1 MVRELI
7 KMSFLIVTIFVF
19 NAIATNT
26 ITLPTQSK
34 SKRVS
39 KHSIKV
45 YKAPKISL
53 IDYKKTILDTYKKQI
68 QH

>member
-7 KMSFLIVTIFVF
+7 KMSFLVVTIFVF

-26 ITLPTQSK
+26 ITLPTYNK
-34 SKRVS
+34 SKIKRVT
-39 KHSIKV
+39 KHTNKL

-53 IDYKKTILDTYKKQI
+53 IDYRKTILESFSK
-68 QH
+68 